1 MPTSSALFS
10 GRLSDRLSTRLVGVD
25 VARCLA
31 LLGMMATH
39 VLDPVDATGELTR
52 VQALAGGRSAALFA
66 VLAGVSLALMT
77 GRQHP
82 VHGQV
87 LRSRAL
93 GLAARAVLIAAIG
106 LVLGSLTTSI
116 AIILTYYGVLFLI
129 GIPFLALRARW
140 LWLLGAVWIVVGPL
154 LSLVVRPML
163 PARQY
168 GSPDPSQLLEPGR
181 LLAELLF
188 TGYYPAVPWLAYLLI
203 GMAIGRIDLRNRLVV
218 DMIWT
223 GGIILSISA
232 TWISG
237 RLTRLPSVAEVLLRT
252 YPGMD
257 IEAALTSMSQG
268 LYGQTPIDG
277 GWQWLLVV
285 APHSSTPFDLLQ
297 TIGSSMFVIGACQ
310 MIALRLPDRGRTAM
324 AVLFGAG
331 TMTLT
336 LYSLHVVMRTEAVWP
351 PETPDTY
358 VAYVLVVMAIGAL
371 FAAAGRSGPLEWLV
385 GRPSAWLRRNEPRP
399 ERPPAG

>member
-1 MPTSSALFS
+1 MSAISSHLA
-10 GRLSDRLSTRLVGVD
+10 DRLSTRLVGVD

-52 VQALAGGRSAALFA
+52 IQAVAGGRSAALFA

-77 GRQHP
+77 GRQGP
-82 VHGQV
+82 VQGRV
-87 LRSRAL
+87 LRSRSL
-93 GLAARAVLIAAIG
+93 GLAARAVLIAALG
-106 LVLGSLTTSI
+106 LVLGSLGTNI
-116 AIILTYYGVLFLI
+116 AIILTYYGVLFLL
-129 GIPFLALRARW
+129 GIPFLRLRARW
-140 LWLLGAVWIVVGPL
+140 LWLLGVVWIVLGPL
-154 LSLVVRPML
+154 LSQVIRPML
-163 PARQY
+163 PPR
-168 GSPDPSQLLEPGR
+168 GFDSPEPSQLLEPGH

-218 DMIWT
+218 DMVWSA
-223 GGIILSISA
+223 GIVVSMSA
-232 TWISG
+232 TLLSG
-237 RLTRLPSVAEVLLRT
+237 RLTRLPSVAEVLLRS
-252 YPGMD
+252 YSGMD
-257 IEAALTSMSQG
+257 IDEALASMSQG
-268 LYGQTPIDG
+268 LYGQTPVDG

-285 APHSSTPFDLLQ
+285 APHSSTPFDLAQ

-310 MIALRLPDRGRTAM
+310 MIALRLPSRWRTGM

-336 LYSLHVVMRTEAVWP
+336 LYTLHVVMRTDAVWP

-358 VAYVLVVMAIGAL
+358 VVHVLVVMAIGAL
-371 FAAAGRSGPLEWLV
+371 VTAWGRPGPLEWLV
-385 GRPSAWLRRNEPRP
+385 GRPAAWLRRTERRP
-399 ERPPAG
+399 EPTTTG

>member
-1 MPTSSALFS
+1 MSTLT
-10 GRLSDRLSTRLVGVD
+10 DRLSTRLVGVD

-52 VQALAGGRSAALFA
+52 IQAVAGGRSAALFA

-77 GRQHP
+77 GRQNP
-82 VHGQV
+82 VRGGV
-87 LRSRAL
+87 LASRSL
-93 GLAARAVLIAAIG
+93 GLAARAVLIAALG
-106 LVLGSLTTSI
+106 LVLGSLGTNI
-116 AIILTYYGVLFLI
+116 AIILTYYGVLFLVA
-129 GIPFLALRARW
+129 IPFLGLRARW
-140 LWLLGAVWIVVGPL
+140 LWLLGVVWVVLGPL
-154 LSLVVRPML
+154 VSQVVRPML
-163 PARQY
+163 PPRQFD
-168 GSPDPSQLLEPGR
+168 SPEPSQLLEPGR

-218 DMIWT
+218 SMLWS
-223 GGIILSISA
+223 GGVIISVSA
-232 TWISG
+232 TWLSG
-237 RLTRLPSVAEVLLRT
+237 RLTRLPSVAEVLLRE

-257 IEAALTSMSQG
+257 IDSALTSMSHG
-268 LYGQTPIDG
+268 LYGQTPVD

-285 APHSSTPFDLLQ
+285 APHSSTPFDLAQ
-297 TIGSSMFVIGACQ
+297 TIGSSMFAIGACQ
-310 MIALRLPDRGRTAM
+310 MIALRLPSRWRTGM

-336 LYSLHVVMRTEAVWP
+336 LYTLHVVMRTDAVWP

-358 VAYVLVVMAIGAL
+358 VLHVLVVLTIGA
-371 FAAAGRSGPLEWLV
+371 AVTAWGRPGPLEWVV
-385 GRPSAWLRRNEPRP
+385 GRPAAWLRRTEPRP
-399 ERPPAG
+399 ERTPSG